1 MFAFDATF
9 LSPASASVRARA
21 GAKERGR
28 DNFSVA
34 HFGLFFVLFFFSFQG
49 ERLETGGD
57 SQPELKLKA
66 ANLLL
71 QLEMPL
77 GAEAVNLVNFTAA

>member
-21 GAKERGR
+21 RAKERGR

-34 HFGLFFVLFFFSFQG
+34 HFGLFFVLLFFLFSG
-49 ERLETGGD
+49 GETGDWRRQSAGTEAE
-57 SQPELKLKA
+57 SGELVVA
-66 ANLLL
+66 TGNAT
-71 QLEMPL
+71 
-77 GAEAVNLVNFTAA
+77 GG